1 MRQDTVLQIRI
12 NKNLKQLVQEQLG
25 DTSISSYIRDSLAS
39 VIFDDKQQLPNN
51 EDANRYDV
59 QQ

>member
-1 MRQDTVLQIRI
+1 VLQIKF

-25 DTSISSYIRDSLAS
+25 DTSIISYIRDSLAN
-39 VIFDDKQQLPNN
+39 VMFNDKQQLTNN
-51 EDANRYDV
+51 EDATIYDV